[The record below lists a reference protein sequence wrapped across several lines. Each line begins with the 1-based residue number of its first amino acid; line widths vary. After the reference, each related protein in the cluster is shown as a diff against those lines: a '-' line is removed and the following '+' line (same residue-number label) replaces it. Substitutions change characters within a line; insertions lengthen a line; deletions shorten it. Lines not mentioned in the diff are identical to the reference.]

1 MNSTSPTFD
10 GDQWVRV
17 EALVLGDSIIRHI
30 VNGDTVMT
38 YSRPQM
44 GGGSANNTMPGVLE
58 AGKPLVE
65 GYIALQAETAP
76 IDFRKV
82 ELVNLV
88 GCMDRTSPS
97 YRPWFVKSDPA
108 ACRPR

>member
-1 MNSTSPTFD
+1 MNSTSRTYD

-30 VNGDTVMT
+30 VNGDTVLT

-44 GGGSANNTMPGVLE
+44 GGGSANNTVPGVLV
-58 AGKPLVE
+58 AGRSLVE

-82 ELVNLV
+82 ELLNLV
-88 GCMDRTSPS
+88 GCMDPTASNYKS
-97 YRPWFVKSDPA
+97 YFVKSDPT
-108 ACRPR
+108 ACVPK